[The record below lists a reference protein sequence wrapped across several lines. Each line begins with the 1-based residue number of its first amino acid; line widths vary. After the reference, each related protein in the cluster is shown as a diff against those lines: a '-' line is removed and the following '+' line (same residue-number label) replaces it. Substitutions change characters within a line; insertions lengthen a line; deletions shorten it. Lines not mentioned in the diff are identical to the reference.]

1 MIRADRVPPKERS
14 VQNAEMRCE
23 DEASASYIRVDC
35 PTHLHGTLLHLPVL
49 ELLCF
54 SVGLMGTDSARSYYL
69 LRGDKL
75 LAGDVYGSWCYTKS
89 TS

>member
-1 MIRADRVPPKERS
+1 MTRADRVPPEERS

-23 DEASASYIRVDC
+23 DEVSTSYVRVDGS
-35 PTHLHGTLLHLPVL
+35 TRHHGALLHLPVL
-49 ELLCF
+49 ELLCL
-54 SVGLMGTDSARSYYL
+54 SMGLVGASPARSHHL

-75 LAGDVYGSWCYTKS
+75 LAGDVYGPWCYTKS